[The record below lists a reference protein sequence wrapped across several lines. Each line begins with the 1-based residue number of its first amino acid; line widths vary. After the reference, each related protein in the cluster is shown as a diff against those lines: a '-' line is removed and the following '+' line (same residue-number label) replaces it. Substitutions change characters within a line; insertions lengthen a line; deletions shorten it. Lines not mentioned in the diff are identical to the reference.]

1 VTGDLHHPGLPGLFL
16 TAVVL
21 VVTARVLPWNGPAG
35 KWLVSLLFAAEMAAG
50 IWLSCGGS
58 L

>member
-1 VTGDLHHPGLPGLFL
+1 VTGHLHHPGLPGLFL
-16 TAVVL
+16 TAVGL

-35 KWLVSLLFAAEMAAG
+35 KWLVSLVFVLEMAAG
-50 IWLSCGGS
+50 IWLTCGGH